1 MTMERSGYLI
11 LTDMTNVRDFW
22 DTLAYHAG
30 LSLERR
36 GFDGQCQRISLA
48 RKIARVAGQRD
59 LEDPD
64 SFFSGAKPEDYADLA
79 ERIYKGLFR
88 LYRFQ
93 AQEYQDLIRALLLL
107 NSDVPEI
114 LNDGKYWQSADKG
127 MGEEATKYGFM
138 FDRIKNN
145 EWFMLGLSWL
155 FSIDGG
161 FSVMAFDQLDSTVK
175 YNSLRA
181 DTEEESEANR
191 KILISVSNGFSTLIS
206 KAHSCLTVSTFLADS
221 WDILIEKAMRTDM
234 ARFDRPHYLSP
245 IESGGLA
252 RKILKRRLDAAF
264 TKTGF
269 DPPYPT
275 WPFPAEEF
283 DEFVSISP
291 REMLQ
296 KGEDHIKACIN
307 QGSVFEY
314 GSDPGDLRQPGPDPP
329 GQFKEI
335 EDLFDSLLE
344 GNDVDALKDSHAE
357 SWFWPNS
364 LALLSE
370 IFSKVVE
377 LGKDQEL
384 VIGDDS
390 RPLSKSYRSF
400 AFFRHYHVKGE
411 APDRCLSLWAILHD
425 NAKAF
430 QARLNTALSQSGIDK
445 DLSSRRL
452 VVVRF
457 SDPPSG
463 QVTSRIVQRFREN
476 KGIFLDMPDQDLRA
490 LQALNG
496 LSEKFGGLF
505 MEWAVWRKPVYLL
518 KSIVPHLEWLLNK
531 APGTLWPSMACLP
544 PADLSQPSA
553 TEAQSSTEAQP
564 PTIQAQPIRPAVRQP
579 TSVPQAPC
587 SDGRPSKSVKPR
599 PPIVA
604 KPLKPAALTTTSLA
618 QNSTAE
624 TQPAEITGP
633 SPGTAGQPSDP
644 SQPRPTIVAQPLK
657 PAGQKT
663 ATLAQ
668 NSVAEIRTPAILE
681 SPSTAASQPT
691 AIVGPPPT
699 TEVRLTATAKRPQA
713 APALPRTDGLLIGQF
728 PARDGIVRLAS
739 VKADDLTRHV
749 AIFGGTGSGKTVLM
763 RRIVEEAALA
773 GVPSVVIDI
782 SGDLCLL
789 GQPWPEPEPGTW
801 LPGDGD
807 RAARYLA
814 GTETVVWTPGLN
826 KGNPLRFP
834 VIPDLIALRRG
845 GDVDSL
851 DAGIAMAREAI
862 TAAIRLKITAR
873 TLPKEGVISSAL
885 RRLSAYERDSGPTL
899 MDFVELLEDMPDEA
913 IEELGDGASKTARAI
928 AKDLRSA
935 MSVDQDLK
943 EESTADIAGLF
954 RGRGGRTRISVV
966 NLLGLGQ
973 EDERPAFV
981 QRLVMNMFSWM
992 TRNPGKGL
1000 AGLLVIDEAKDF
1012 VPSQNSTPPK
1022 TVIQRVAN
1030 QARKF
1035 GYGLIL
1041 ASQAIKSLDS
1051 PTVNNCSSVFIGRQ
1065 SSPSNIDACR
1075 TAWGISGVEKLG
1087 NGQFMCISSSLGG
1100 MRDKPATIDSA
1111 MCLSRHPSPAP
1122 SLEEIVEIAKKSA
1135 DMIR

>member
-1 MTMERSGYLI
+1 MPQANADIRDLLGRRLDELSGERQGASSGLAIIGHGGTGKTHMLSHLRQMTMERSGYLI

-48 RKIARVAGQRD
+48 QKIARVAGQRD

-155 FSIDGG
+155 FSVDGG

-252 RKILKRRLDAAF
+252 RQILKRRLDAAF

-275 WPFPAEEF
+275 WPFPERVF
-283 DEFVSISP
+283 GGFVSISP

-296 KGEDHIKACIN
+296 KGEDHVKACISL
-307 QGSVFEY
+307 GRVFEY
-314 GSDPGDLRQPGPDPP
+314 GGEPVVVEGTSVPGPPDK
-329 GQFKEI
+329 FREI
-335 EDLFDSLLE
+335 EDSFNGMLGE
-344 GNDVDALKDSHAE
+344 NDVDALKSGHAE

-430 QARLNTALSQSGIDK
+430 QARLSTALSQSGIDK

-457 SDPPSG
+457 FDPPSG

-518 KSIVPHLEWLLNK
+518 RSIAPHLEWLLNK
-531 APGTLWPSMACLP
+531 AQGTLWSPMAGLP
-544 PADLSQPSA
+544 TAGLS
-553 TEAQSSTEAQP
+553 QP
-564 PTIQAQPIRPAVRQP
+564 PTILARPL
-579 TSVPQAPC
+579 
-587 SDGRPSKSVKPR
+587 
-599 PPIVA
+599 I
-604 KPLKPAALTTTSLA
+604 PAAQTPIILPQNPATVLVARQLTHLAQTTTNLA
-618 QNSTAE
+618 HDSAVE
-624 TQPAEITGP
+624 TQL
-633 SPGTAGQPSDP
+633 TAS
-644 SQPRPTIVAQPLK
+644 
-657 PAGQKT
+657 
-663 ATLAQ
+663 
-668 NSVAEIRTPAILE
+668 
-681 SPSTAASQPT
+681 
-691 AIVGPPPT
+691 VGPPPT
-699 TEVRLTATAKRPQA
+699 SVVRLTATVKQPPT
-713 APALPRTDGLLIGQF
+713 APALPGTDGLLIGQF
-728 PARDGIVRLAS
+728 PSRDGIVRLAS

-789 GQPWPEPEPGTW
+789 GQSWPAPEPGTW

-814 GTETVVWTPGLN
+814 GTETVVWTPGIN

-834 VIPDLIALRRG
+834 VIPDLVALRRG

-862 TAAIRLKITAR
+862 TAAIRLKITAK

-1087 NGQFMCISSSLGG
+1087 NGQFMCISPSLGG
-1100 MRDKPATIDSA
+1100 MRDKPATIASA

-1122 SLEEIVEIAKKSA
+1122 SLEEIIEIARKSA